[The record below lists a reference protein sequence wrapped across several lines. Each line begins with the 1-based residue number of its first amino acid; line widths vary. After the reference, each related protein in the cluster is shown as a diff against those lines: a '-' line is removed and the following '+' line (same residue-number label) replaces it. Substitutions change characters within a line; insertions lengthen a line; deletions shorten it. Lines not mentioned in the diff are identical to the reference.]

1 LDFFNILNKNSFIL
15 LKADTKLTTPI
26 TVNTNPRHPTNHHS
40 NRDDIPLL
48 SAATTDTNKYAT
60 STLNPDASS
69 FTLPF
74 SPSNHYQQT
83 RINNKNSNTEN
94 ACSTSDYYSQSG
106 IPSSGSSV
114 RSSGSLSPSILSA
127 ISPSILLPF
136 DSPNDEENCT
146 RHISNI
152 DMKEKRQSTSS
163 ALNLFIGDKILS
175 LYGSTTQ
182 VDTNNNQPAITNLNF
197 HGPNCTSLQFDCRD
211 IDPRDPIFIW
221 NFVFYPDVSISPFV
235 KRGDIK
241 ALLERRVSLY
251 SR

>member
-1 LDFFNILNKNSFIL
+1 M
-15 LKADTKLTTPI
+15 TTPI
-26 TVNTNPRHPTNHHS
+26 TINTHSRHPSNHS

-48 SAATTDTNKYAT
+48 SAAATDTHKYAS
-60 STLNPDASS
+60 STLNPDASA

-83 RINNKNSNTEN
+83 RSNTKHFNPEN
-94 ACSTSDYYSQSG
+94 ACASSDYYSQSG
-106 IPSSGSSV
+106 IPSSGSSSV
-114 RSSGSLSPSILSA
+114 RSAGSLSPSILSA

-136 DSPNDEENCT
+136 ESPTENEEKT
-146 RHISNI
+146 QRRISLI

-175 LYGSTTQ
+175 LYGSNTQ
-182 VDTNNNQPAITNLNF
+182 VDTNNNQPSMANLNT
-197 HGPNCTSLQFDCRD
+197 HGSNASSPFDCRD

-221 NFVFYPDVSISPFV
+221 NFVFYPDASISPFV
-235 KRGDIK
+235 KRADIK
-241 ALLERRVSLY
+241 GLLERRISLY

>member
-1 LDFFNILNKNSFIL
+1 MFFFIRINYFIL
-15 LKADTKLTTPI
+15 LQADTKLTTPI
-26 TVNTNPRHPTNHHS
+26 TINTNPRHQTNHS

-48 SAATTDTNKYAT
+48 SAATTDTNKYAS
-60 STLNPDASS
+60 STLNPDASA

-83 RINNKNSNTEN
+83 RINNKNSNPEN
-94 ACSTSDYYSQSG
+94 ACATSDYYSQSG

-114 RSSGSLSPSILSA
+114 RSAGSLSPSILSA

-136 DSPNDEENCT
+136 ESPNNEQKSN
-146 RHISNI
+146 RQISI
-152 DMKEKRQSTSS
+152 TDMKEKRQSTSS

-182 VDTNNNQPAITNLNF
+182 VDANNNQSTMTNLNF
-197 HGPNCTSLQFDCRD
+197 HGQSCSSSSPFDSRD

-221 NFVFYPDVSISPFV
+221 NFVFFPDVSISPFV

-241 ALLERRVSLY
+241 GLLERRISLY